1 MACPRRLSILLSRRL
16 SVASSA
22 LHSGVSTA
30 LNGGATG
37 TTGAV
42 PIPVSTGAGSTSPAQ
57 PSQVSSYTT
66 DSSGSVV
73 PIVPLTSGGSTVI
86 SFPSDTQTG
95 APSATES
102 IPLTTGFTTSLG
114 GTSVPTVIPGSTP
127 GTPSPPTPSGIS
139 PSGVTPTG
147 VSPSGT
153 GVTPSGTGV
162 TPSGISPSGT
172 GVSGTGASAT
182 GATGSSIST
191 PGSETSGSATLPTVI
206 PGSQTGLPSP
216 TDTGSTG
223 VSTATGSSGLTSG
236 VSTEA
241 TGGTQTMLPPS
252 TASVEGSVPGL
263 SSPPTAAA
271 TPPES
276 IQPIGT
282 DAATTLNAGSSII
295 FTPTPSGSIPPP
307 SETGI
312 PTSIPRI
319 IQPPGGMQPQPN
331 NSTLV
336 QIGFGYSLN
345 YPFVASTYGSAS
357 QIFQFLPKGVS
368 HGLDIDLNSIAMH
381 SLQPYDTTQDLHYI
395 TTLALFYI
403 PSDQVNALSL
413 NIHTPI
419 SAIYNNPD
427 PSVKT
432 LMDLVSPSFPIQA
445 GQGLTGNGSPGSTGQ
460 PNPNDPS
467 GASTSASNGGSPIGS
482 DSGASQPVRKSSV
495 GIGVGVC
502 AGAVAYGAAMF
513 IVARRFRNRRRE
525 QRAHN
530 RASSLGGD

>member
-1 MACPRRLSILLSRRL
+1 
-16 SVASSA
+16 
-22 LHSGVSTA
+22 
-30 LNGGATG
+30 
-37 TTGAV
+37 
-42 PIPVSTGAGSTSPAQ
+42 
-57 PSQVSSYTT
+57 
-66 DSSGSVV
+66 
-73 PIVPLTSGGSTVI
+73 
-86 SFPSDTQTG
+86 
-95 APSATES
+95 
-102 IPLTTGFTTSLG
+102 
-114 GTSVPTVIPGSTP
+114 
-127 GTPSPPTPSGIS
+127 
-139 PSGVTPTG
+139 
-147 VSPSGT
+147 
-153 GVTPSGTGV
+153 
-162 TPSGISPSGT
+162 
-172 GVSGTGASAT
+172 
-182 GATGSSIST
+182 
-191 PGSETSGSATLPTVI
+191 
-206 PGSQTGLPSP
+206 
-216 TDTGSTG
+216 
-223 VSTATGSSGLTSG
+223 
-236 VSTEA
+236 
-241 TGGTQTMLPPS
+241 MLPPS
-252 TASVEGSVPGL
+252 TASVEGSAPGF

-282 DAATTLNAGSSII
+282 DTATTLNPGSSII

-312 PTSIPRI
+312 PSSIPRI
-319 IQPPGGMQPQPN
+319 IQPPGGMQPQPS

-336 QIGFGYSLN
+336 QVGFGYSLN

-357 QIFQFLPKGVS
+357 QIFQYLPQGVS
-368 HGLDIDLNSIAMH
+368 HGLGIDPNSIAMH

-395 TTLALFYI
+395 TTLALFYV

-432 LMDLVSPSFPIQA
+432 LMNLVSPSFPIQA
-445 GQGLTGNGSPGSTGQ
+445 GIGLPGTGSPDSSGQ

-513 IVARRFRNRRRE
+513 IVARRFRNKRRE
-525 QRAHN
+525 KRAHN
-530 RASSLGGD
+530 RASSLGGDRTYGAMSQTGAGAFMSGAAGRGSGSGNHERWSPYGRNSAGGWGSGGRDSRGSGNSSNGRSVREAGISAPVMAENSLGWN